1 MPELTHAN
9 LRQKKL
15 YDNSLCTT
23 QEKQTVKR
31 FHEEY
36 DRYQGFLVTGAS
48 MHQGQRLY
56 KVSSKEISSQ
66 VGGFFNG
73 DEWASLTPS
82 P

>member
-9 LRQKKL
+9 LHQKKI
-15 YDNSLCTT
+15 YDNTLCPT

-36 DRYQGFLVTGAS
+36 DRYQSFLVTGAS
-48 MHQGQRLY
+48 MHQGQRHY

-66 VGGFFNG
+66 VGIFSNS